1 MCLVCSSSFDTIYF
15 YLATQSSD
23 YRAGQSFPFD
33 ISSKEQYSFLN
44 LLSAATES
52 FLPDKDL
59 CYLLSGFFV
68 INLFWWLL
76 PEATYEIHTF
86 LFGSLPCLSQ
96 LHPYFLQMFQLL
108 KKYFTLCGSFFFQFL
123 ADFLSDSKEKVFRG
137 VWQLGLIHYLV
148 ICLCLFR
155 NYLSVSELNCLLISC

>member
-1 MCLVCSSSFDTIYF
+1 MCSSPFFVCLVCSSSFDTIYF

-59 CYLLSGFFV
+59 CYLLSGFFLS
-68 INLFWWLL
+68 IYSGGCSLKQLMKFILF
-76 PEATYEIHTF
+76 F
-86 LFGSLPCLSQ
+86 LGHSLVFHNCILIFFRCFNCCKS
-96 LHPYFLQMFQLL
+96 
-108 KKYFTLCGSFFFQFL
+108 TL
-123 ADFLSDSKEKVFRG
+123 
-137 VWQLGLIHYLV
+137 
-148 ICLCLFR
+148 
-155 NYLSVSELNCLLISC
+155 LSVVASFSNFWQIFCQTLKRKFFEEFGN